1 MVGHLFL
8 RCGGM
13 TLGFI
18 RKHPMQTVLKRL
30 QYGLH
35 GMLTLI
41 RSLTSNLPFRPHL
54 PLFLVQGQSTPRL
67 LSR

>member
-54 PLFLVQGQSTPRL
+54 PLFLVQGQATPRL
-67 LSR
+67 SSH